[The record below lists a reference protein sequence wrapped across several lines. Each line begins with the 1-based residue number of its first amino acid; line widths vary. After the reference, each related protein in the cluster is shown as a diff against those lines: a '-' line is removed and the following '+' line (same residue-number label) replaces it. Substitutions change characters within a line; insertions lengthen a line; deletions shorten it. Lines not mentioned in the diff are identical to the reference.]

1 MKVLLIGSGGRE
13 HALALKIAASPVCEQ
28 LFIAPGNPGTAKLGT
43 NTLLNIA
50 DHAGVAQFCRD
61 KGITL
66 VVVGPEAPLVAGIAD
81 DLAKVGIAVFGPSKA
96 AAQLE
101 GSKDFTKQLCVD
113 AKVPTAAYATFTA
126 LTPALAYVREQGAP
140 IVVKYDGLM
149 GGKGVTVAASVVEA
163 EAALNALYANESNAV
178 VVIEECLMGE
188 EASFFCLVDGETV
201 LSFGSAQD
209 HKRVFDGDTGPNTG
223 GMGAYSPA
231 PVVTP
236 AVERR
241 TLEEIVIPS
250 MKEMA
255 KRGTPYRG
263 VLFAGLMIDES
274 GAPKLIEYNCR
285 FGDPEC
291 QALMLRL
298 ESDLLP
304 LLDATA
310 RGQLAGQA
318 IALKPL
324 SAVGVVMAARGYPG
338 DFAKGSAIRG
348 LEKADAMEGVTVIHA
363 GTRADGQKILANGG
377 RVLTICGVG
386 RDLPE
391 ARTRA
396 YDAIKAVDWPE
407 GFNRS
412 DIGAKGLARLNTE
425 G

>member
-13 HALALKIAASPVCEQ
+13 HALALKISESPLCEG

-43 NTLLNIA
+43 NVLLNIA
-50 DHAGVAQFCRD
+50 DHKGVADFCRIN
-61 KGITL
+61 GISL

-81 DLAKVGIAVFGPSKA
+81 DLAREGIAVFGPSKA

-101 GSKDFTKQLCVD
+101 GSKDFTKAVCVD

-126 LTPALAYVREQGAP
+126 LDKAVAYVREQGAP

-149 GGKGVTVAASVVEA
+149 AGKGVTVAISVEEA
-163 EAALNALYANESNAV
+163 EGALIALYANEATAT
-178 VVIEECLMGE
+178 VVIEECLVGE

-201 LSFGSAQD
+201 IPFGSAQD
-209 HKRVFDGDTGPNTG
+209 HKRVYDGDEGPNTG

-231 PVVTP
+231 PVVT
-236 AVERR
+236 AEVERR
-241 TLEEIVIPS
+241 ALEEIVIPS

-255 KRGTPYRG
+255 RRGTPYRG
-263 VLFAGLMIDES
+263 VIFAGLMIDAA

-298 ESDLLP
+298 ESDLLA
-304 LLDATA
+304 LLQATA
-310 RGQLAGQA
+310 TGQLAGKS
-318 IALKPL
+318 IALKPV

-338 DFAKGSAIRG
+338 DFEKGSTIRG
-348 LEKADAMEGVTVIHA
+348 LEKAAQIEGVTVIHA
-363 GTRADGQKILANGG
+363 GTRADGEKILANGG

-386 RDLPE
+386 RDLFE
-391 ARTRA
+391 ARERA
-396 YDAIKAVDWPE
+396 YAAIEAVDWPE
-407 GFNRS
+407 GFCRK
-412 DIGAKGLARLNTE
+412 DIGAKGVARLK
-425 G
+425 GQG